1 MKKQLFEYC
10 WSKPKNGSQF
20 ISARDLLHAIC
31 NSDQFPLNPINKQE
45 KPEEKLMNET
55 IEAVFAAIDAT
66 PKYTLQDGRLIFL
79 DLPKK
84 KIDAWENDEVM
95 DE

>member
-1 MKKQLFEYC
+1 MKEQIFEYC

-20 ISARDLLHAIC
+20 ISARDLLHAIG

-45 KPEEKLMNET
+45 TPEEKLMNET

-66 PKYTLQDGRLIFL
+66 PKYTLQDGQLIFPK
-79 DLPKK
+79 LPKK
-84 KIDAWENDEVM
+84 KIDDWEDDEVR

>member
-1 MKKQLFEYC
+1 MKEQIFEYF
-10 WSKPKNGSQF
+10 WSKPKDGNQF

-31 NSDQFPLNPINKQE
+31 NSDQFPFNPTKSPQT
-45 KPEEKLMNET
+45 KEEKVMQET

-66 PKYTLQDGRLIFL
+66 PKYTLQDGRLIFPE
-79 DLPKK
+79 LPKR
-84 KIDAWENDEVM
+84 KIDDWEDDEVI